1 MSAQAYDRIDDNPK
15 FHALVA
21 SRRRFAWTLS
31 IVMLGIYYAFIMVIA
46 FAPEVLAVP
55 IAAGSVVT
63 IGLPIGVAIIVSAI
77 ALTGVYV
84 HRANGEFDRKT
95 AEILKEAA

>member
-1 MSAQAYDRIDDNPK
+1 MSAEAYDRIDDNPK
-15 FHALVA
+15 FHALVT
-21 SRRRFAWTLS
+21 SRRRFAWILS
-31 IVMLGIYYAFIMVIA
+31 IAMLGIYYAFIMVIA
-46 FAPEVLAVP
+46 FVPEVLAVP

-63 IGLPIGVAIIVSAI
+63 IGLPIGVAIIVTAI

-84 HRANGEFDRKT
+84 YRANGEFDRKT